1 MIIWILLDRLK
12 IKDKKA
18 YFKKL
23 LLVEFQ
29 CCSLC
34 LFQISLMPENGRE
47 INSFEVEYL
56 ETVTKKSIRW
66 VTEIYMSTVQYDMA
80 VVQLMCPMGAATGDT
95 V

>member
-1 MIIWILLDRLK
+1 
-12 IKDKKA
+12 
-18 YFKKL
+18 
-23 LLVEFQ
+23 
-29 CCSLC
+29 
-34 LFQISLMPENGRE
+34 MPENGRE